1 MPSPKQIV
9 LVGGG
14 GHCAVVI
21 DVLARIEGFQVVG
34 IADRPERL
42 GDMVAGVEIRYT
54 DRDLPDLRRNGVE
67 YALVCVGA
75 TFSSRLRKRL
85 FYCMEACG
93 YSLPTVVDPDAVIMK
108 GVSLGDGTVVMPG
121 AVIGTEASVGCN
133 CIINTGA
140 VVEHHC
146 VVHDHVHVAP
156 RAVLSGS
163 VEVGANTFLGA
174 GSCVIQSVRI
184 GADTTVGA
192 GAVVVSPLPN
202 SVVAYGN
209 PARIVRRNELDGDAQ

>member
-14 GHCAVVI
+14 GHCSVVI
-21 DVLARIEGFQVVG
+21 DILARVEGYQVVG
-34 IADRPERL
+34 IADRRERV
-42 GDMVAGVEIRYT
+42 GDLVSGTEIRYT
-54 DRDLPDLRRNGVE
+54 DGDLPDLPRSGVE
-67 YALVCVGA
+67 YALVCVG
-75 TFSSRLRKRL
+75 TTSSKRLRKRL
-85 FYCMEACG
+85 FDCIEACG
-93 YSLPTVVDPDAVIMK
+93 YRLPTVVDPNAVIMR
-108 GVSLGDGTVVMPG
+108 GVSIGDGTVVMPG
-121 AVIGTEASVGCN
+121 AVVGTYARIGCN

-140 VVEHHC
+140 VVEHDC

-156 RAVLSGS
+156 GAVLSGS
-163 VEVGANTFLGA
+163 VEVGENTFVGA

-184 GADTTVGA
+184 GSDTTVGA

-209 PARIVRRNELDGDAQ
+209 PARIVRRNDRYTDAL